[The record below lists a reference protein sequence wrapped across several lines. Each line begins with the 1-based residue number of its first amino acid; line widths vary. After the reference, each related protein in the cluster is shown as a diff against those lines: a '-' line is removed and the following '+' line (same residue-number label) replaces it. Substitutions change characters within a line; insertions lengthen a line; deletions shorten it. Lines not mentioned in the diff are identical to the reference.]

1 MQKNVN
7 PESESYPQPF
17 IISQAIPEIDQNI
30 HISGKIVEFKNDLKV
45 IGITKKLFDLKAFW
59 DRASDPCF
67 WNQILKQ
74 MIFKKTESR

>member
-1 MQKNVN
+1 MD

-45 IGITKKLFDLKAFW
+45 MPIILIGITKKLFDLKAF
-59 DRASDPCF
+59 
-67 WNQILKQ
+67 
-74 MIFKKTESR
+74 